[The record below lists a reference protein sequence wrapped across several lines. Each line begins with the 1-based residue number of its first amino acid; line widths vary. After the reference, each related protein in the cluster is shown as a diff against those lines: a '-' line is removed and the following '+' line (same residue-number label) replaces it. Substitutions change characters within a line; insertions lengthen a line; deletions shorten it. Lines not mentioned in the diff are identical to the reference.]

1 MKRPKSTCTNPNAD
15 LEIELARRLALHHV
29 HDAARILTDSLS
41 LTPSLE
47 RRTALTEVVG
57 SLQTLERQLSDLE
70 VTP

>member
-1 MKRPKSTCTNPNAD
+1 MKHPKSTCTNPNAD
-15 LEIELARRLALHHV
+15 LEIELARRLALHYV

-41 LTPSLE
+41 LNPSLE
-47 RRTALTEVVG
+47 RRTALTELVG